1 MLVLRVGPRNLGQSV
16 WRGLAFLRWRYSRH
30 CLSRVTCVCLGIL
43 FVGILLRSESIRAAV
58 FFLAPA
64 NTHLALDP
72 LCRLPSPRAVVAS
85 RTLCK
90 MIAMTS
96 AARRTRA
103 PLCLLQRSL
112 CAAPDVTVV
121 SIEDAKAKTAA
132 ALRMVGWDEEDA
144 ALQAEIM
151 TAAELCGNNQGLVKM
166 FQPALMAPS
175 PGASKP
181 TIERET
187 ATSAVVN
194 ANQSPGML
202 AAIRAAD
209 LAVAK
214 VESAGP
220 IAIVAAHNTS
230 TSSGQ
235 LAFYVERMAKQGI
248 IGIALANSP
257 EFVAAAPGGKAVFGT
272 NPIAFGV
279 PSSTG
284 PLCFDMATSAIAL
297 FGVLTAKAKGEP
309 LPPNVAYGKDGGW
322 TTEAGEALEGGAIA
336 TFGGHKGAGL
346 SLCVEMLAGALS
358 GGAVLGQ
365 CESKKAAKSWGHTF
379 IAIKPSAL
387 VDDFESKAASI
398 LAAVKASGAGIRIPG
413 ENSIKVAR
421 ERQAAGTMPIP
432 KAIWDSI
439 CNTAENGLP
448 K

>member
-1 MLVLRVGPRNLGQSV
+1 
-16 WRGLAFLRWRYSRH
+16 
-30 CLSRVTCVCLGIL
+30 
-43 FVGILLRSESIRAAV
+43 
-58 FFLAPA
+58 
-64 NTHLALDP
+64 
-72 LCRLPSPRAVVAS
+72 
-85 RTLCK
+85 
-90 MIAMTS
+90 MIATAMRS

-112 CAAPDVTVV
+112 CTAPDVVVV

-132 ALRMVGWDEEDA
+132 ALRMIGWDEEDA
-144 ALQAEIM
+144 QLQAEIM

-181 TIERET
+181 TVERET

-209 LAVAK
+209 LAISK

-235 LAFYVERMAKQGI
+235 LAFYVERMAKQGV

-272 NPIAFGV
+272 NPIAFGI
-279 PSSTG
+279 PSSSG

-297 FGVLTAKAKGEP
+297 FGVLTSKAKGEP

-322 TTEAGEALEGGAIA
+322 TTDAAEALEGGAIA

-346 SLCVEMLAGALS
+346 SLCVELLAGVLP

-365 CESKKAAKSWGHTF
+365 VESKKSAKSWGHTI
-379 IAIKPSAL
+379 IAIDPSGL
-387 VDDFESKAASI
+387 VDDFETKAAAVI
-398 LAAVKASGAGIRIPG
+398 GAVKASGPGIRIPG
-413 ENSIKVAR
+413 ENSAKIAM
-421 ERQAAGTMPIP
+421 ERAASGQMPIP
-432 KAIWDSI
+432 TKIWESI
-439 CNTAENGLP
+439 CATAKDGLP

>member
-1 MLVLRVGPRNLGQSV
+1 MKENKLGDTSTRQPPSYSSLPPVRFENPRLHTLSDVALSTLSSDVRV
-16 WRGLAFLRWRYSRH
+16 
-30 CLSRVTCVCLGIL
+30 
-43 FVGILLRSESIRAAV
+43 
-58 FFLAPA
+58 
-64 NTHLALDP
+64 
-72 LCRLPSPRAVVAS
+72 
-85 RTLCK
+85 CK
-90 MIAMTS
+90 MIATAMTS

-112 CAAPDVTVV
+112 CAAPDVVVV

-132 ALRMVGWDEEDA
+132 ALRMVGWDDEDA

-175 PGASKP
+175 PGAAKP

-209 LAVAK
+209 LAIAK

-235 LAFYVERMAKQGI
+235 LAFYVERMAKQGV

-272 NPIAFGV
+272 NPIAFGI
-279 PSSTG
+279 PSSSG

-365 CESKKAAKSWGHTF
+365 CESKKVAKSWGHTF

-413 ENSIKVAR
+413 ENSIKVAQ

-432 KAIWDSI
+432 KAIWESI